1 MIKISRTGL
10 VLEFASYKSW
20 FMGEVRYTQRI
31 KCSIQG
37 KLEVIK
43 EVKEAVGVE
52 LIGTHDK
59 DNFS

>member
-31 KCSIQG
+31 ECSIQG

-43 EVKEAVGVE
+43 KGERNSWGKVDRNA
-52 LIGTHDK
+52 L
-59 DNFS
+59 

>member
-1 MIKISRTGL
+1 
-10 VLEFASYKSW
+10 
-20 FMGEVRYTQRI
+20 MGEVRYTQRI
-31 KCSIQG
+31 ECSIQG

-43 EVKEAVGVE
+43 EVKWTVGVD